1 MNQINVGQIE
11 IASVCEL
18 KSPDQVTI
26 QINESWYSP
35 VDLADCLSLR
45 ATPAATKQ
53 ELCAELFEQ
62 GRLVPVP
69 HGSLSGNFDKEESA

>member
-1 MNQINVGQIE
+1 MNQIKVGQIE
-11 IASVCEL
+11 TARVCEL

-45 ATPAATKQ
+45 ATPTAAKQ
-53 ELCAELFEQ
+53 EFCAELFER

-69 HGSLSGNFDKEESA
+69 HGSLSGNFDEEESA